1 MDFQTKVD
9 LTKEK
14 VFTVYPNS
22 KVLALSFFDEKLLT
36 KNYRNKTIYSFNSI
50 PNDTTF
56 QLIAIEHVN
65 IIQQIL
71 AKVSNLGGI
80 KDLFIKTNSMCQNQ
94 LCFTINED
102 NLGETKIEEFIGAI
116 LEMIEVKN
124 PIVSVYYRIYNQE
137 TKTQFNTKDIEQ
149 IPFDFERSNAKLIE
163 EVLGIRL
170 YLSPYTFSRINTFI
184 SPKIYEQVHNLA
196 GGEINNIILYGR
208 DVYYLAKYY
217 AKLGKFPTLAVTH
230 CKITYQDIITDMDL
244 DLVVNPDKCINLAI
258 EFCHK
263 KDYVKTLNK
272 FQNAKQ
278 KSCVILTA
286 GRNGLSRDLI
296 DYFIENTTIM
306 QIIYIACNRDTMGRD
321 LAILNKSFTLNN
333 CVIIDEFP
341 NTEYNNTILELFRS
355 KNKKSL

>member
-14 VFTVYPNS
+14 VFAVYPNS
-22 KVLALSFFDEKLLT
+22 KVLALSFQDEKFLT

-56 QLIAIEHVN
+56 QLIAVEHIN

-102 NLGETKIEEFIGAI
+102 NLGVLKIEEFIGSI
-116 LEMIEVKN
+116 LELIEVKN

-149 IPFDFERSNAKLIE
+149 IPFDFGGDAKLIE

-184 SPKIYEQVHNLA
+184 SPKIYEQVHNLT

-217 AKLGKFPTLAVTH
+217 AKLGGFPTLAITH
-230 CKITYQDIITDMDL
+230 CKITYQDIITDL
-244 DLVVNPDKCINLAI
+244 DMVVDMCINLAI
-258 EFCHK
+258 KLCHK

-272 FQNAKQ
+272 FQNSKQ

-286 GRNGLSRDLI
+286 GRNGLSRDVI
-296 DYFIENTTIM
+296 DYFIENITIM
-306 QIIYIACNRDTMGRD
+306 QIIYISCNRDTMGRD

-341 NTEYNNTILELFRS
+341 NTDYNNTIGNFFR
-355 KNKKSL
+355 K